1 MISSFCLYLNWN
13 RLGLPMVIV
22 LQLKFH
28 AQWSLIVS
36 KSAGAGNSH
45 SSRSLQLIQRLWSIF
60 KWVLENLNHIKI
72 CHWYSPHSINRQ
84 MQEAIVAHMHV
95 CVHTHT
101 YTHTSF
107 FLTLQ
112 DTIFIFT
119 YQDRELEAG
128 LKESVPVSLNVSL
141 PPCHNMVGM
150 TACDVLIV
158 TSWGHSANAIILAS
172 TIRIL

>member
-1 MISSFCLYLNWN
+1 
-13 RLGLPMVIV
+13 
-22 LQLKFH
+22 
-28 AQWSLIVS
+28 
-36 KSAGAGNSH
+36 
-45 SSRSLQLIQRLWSIF
+45 
-60 KWVLENLNHIKI
+60 
-72 CHWYSPHSINRQ
+72 

-141 PPCHNMVGM
+141 PLCHNMVGM

-158 TSWGHSANAIILAS
+158 TS
-172 TIRIL
+172 